1 MTLPER
7 LKYLRLVQPAY
18 LRATRR
24 ERSSMLDEA
33 ERVTHR
39 HRKSL
44 IRRLN
49 GKLKRKP
56 RARQR
61 GRSYGPEV
69 ESAVRLVARSL
80 DFPCAERLQPALVGM
95 AQTLASH
102 GEVVLSPHLLDRLG
116 RGSVSTGGRLGQ
128 RSRPDPP
135 PPPPPPPATCLI
147 RATSKSIW
155 FITAEIAPTAS
166 TSTPCN

>member
-102 GEVVLSPHLLDRLG
+102 GEVVLSLTCWTASG
-116 RGSVSTGGRLGQ
+116 GSVSRRSGAWSSGCAATGTCPDWLAPRC
-128 RSRPDPP
+128 RPPIPP
-135 PPPPPPPATCLI
+135 PPQNPPPRPPPPLPYP
-147 RATSKSIW
+147 RH
-155 FITAEIAPTAS
+155 
-166 TSTPCN
+166 